1 SMLRPYKGLESFVYN
16 FTASA
21 FVAAHSIGL
30 DRGIKPRFAA
40 CVKYSSSPRR
50 FSSSSEQ
57 SILCRKYDSRVGCGN
72 SNSRAASK
80 QISGMRDK
88 PKSRE
93 ARKSAAASGV

>member
-1 SMLRPYKGLESFVYN
+1 RPYKDLESFVYN

-30 DRGIKPRFAA
+30 ACGIKPRFAA
-40 CVKYSSSPRR
+40 CVKYNSRPPR
-50 FSSSSEQ
+50 FSSSSEK
-57 SILCRKYDSRVGCGN
+57 SILFRKYDSSARCGN
-72 SNSRAASK
+72 SNWRAASK

-93 ARKSAAASGV
+93 ARKSAATSAVAM